1 MARKYL
7 RRLAAEYAEAVTGV
21 PMKNRRLDQGDDEI
35 LCFAAIAYTGS
46 RHGIDADVGMV
57 REAMALLCQEAINFA
72 ESCPRDDSA
81 KRSGPRLHLG
91 EGAR

>member
-1 MARKYL
+1 MVL
-7 RRLAAEYAEAVTGV
+7 RRLALEYAEAVTGTST
-21 PMKNRRLDQGDDEI
+21 KNRRLDKGDDEV

-46 RHGIDADVGMV
+46 RHGIDADVGMA
-57 REAMALLCQEAINFA
+57 REGMGMLCQEAINFA
-72 ESCPRDDSA
+72 ESCPREEST